1 MSLDNLEARE
11 DALQRAIDLLR
22 NGVIEY
28 CVEDILVVA
37 DWLLTGKADLVVALN
52 KQRSENYL
60 RLKQAEEDTDE
71 PGR

>member
-1 MSLDNLEARE
+1 MSADNLEARE

-52 KQRSENYL
+52 KQHSENYL
-60 RLKQAEEDTDE
+60 RLREVEGDVT
-71 PGR
+71 GS